1 MSRKVIYPYL
11 ILDLYG
17 LQFPVYHLQG
27 YDGAVAI
34 QETGLLGVPYPHGS
48 IAVVDMTLEAL
59 VDFDDAAFPRLPLPQ
74 DELVSFKNLFPC
86 EQPQVGD
93 AEPKEEPASEQ
104 EGHPV
109 IAIPV

>member
-1 MSRKVIYPYL
+1 MGREVIYPYL
-11 ILDLYG
+11 ILDFYG

-34 QETGLLGVPYPHGS
+34 QETGLLGVPYPHGG
-48 IAVVDMTLEAL
+48 IAIVDMPLESL
-59 VDFDDAAFPRLPLPQ
+59 VDFNDSAFPRLPLPQ
-74 DELVSFKNLFPC
+74 DEFVSFKNLFPC
-86 EQPQVGD
+86 ELPQVGD
-93 AEPKEEPASEQ
+93 TESEEEPASEQ